1 MINNFFNLTATIK
14 RQVYVNNK
22 SSYAVVGQFTC
33 NIQPLGEEMSKINE
47 IQTGRGFA
55 LFCGQEEQVQETDL
69 VVVGENEYSVKGI
82 TEYKMKGI
90 SYKKVLLIKG
100 LK

>member
-1 MINNFFNLTATIK
+1 MINKFFDSIAIIK
-14 RQVYVNNK
+14 RQIYVGNK
-22 SSYAVVGQFTC
+22 SSYSAVGEFTC

-55 LFCGQEEQVQETDL
+55 LFCGILEQIQETDL
-69 VVVGENEYSVKGI
+69 IVVGGTEYSVKGI
-82 TEYKMKGI
+82 TEHRMGNI

>member
-1 MINNFFNLTATIK
+1 MINKFFNLTATIK

-55 LFCGQEEQVQETDL
+55 LFCDEKTQVQETDL
-69 VVVGENEYSVKGI
+69 IIIGLDEYSVKGI
-82 TEYKMKGI
+82 TEYKMGGI
-90 SYKKVLLIKG
+90 SYKKVLLMKG